1 MIKVKPELDNI
12 RIKSGYSMTELAKR
26 VEVSPQF
33 ISAIINGTYNPSPAT
48 AKKICDALQ
57 VEFDEIFDIVG

>member
-33 ISAIINGTYNPSPAT
+33 ISAIINGT
-48 AKKICDALQ
+48 
-57 VEFDEIFDIVG
+57 